1 MLQNNSTLARD
12 MRVRL
17 WNGTSYCL
25 FLGVVVMLERFSGRI
40 AIATV
45 FIGLIFCVPGLA
57 GAQQASSITISGTV
71 SEASGAPVAGANVS
85 LRGPQSYT
93 ATTDPKGAF
102 AFSNVTQGVYTLSV
116 GKPGY
121 NTAVQSDIV
130 ALAGQTQTLT
140 VHIDR
145 LTFSSLRTIAD
156 VRASGRGSINT
167 SPASVSVVTTQTF
180 VNQAQPQVTRV
191 LNQIPGMQI
200 SFPSNSTNGASPGSI
215 TVPNIR
221 AATAYETAS
230 LIDGHPISVGQYGDN
245 VTSFLNSFMFGGV
258 EVIKGPGADS
268 PVVNNAIGGTTNF
281 RTKDPTLT
289 PLAEMLVGVDN
300 RGGTLSNFSYSDTV
314 GRFGFV
320 MDLATNHDPS
330 ALNGKRFYYDP
341 TGGLLNGG
349 FVDANPTATQV
360 GNTATQIPTR
370 FPLLACCYTLLGNY
384 DQTAEL
390 LKARYRVS
398 PATSLTVSYLDSQTD
413 SDQTGNTAAVIQAQF
428 VPGAGYTGSLKP
440 GPYTILSPASNFF
453 AGSYNGEHN
462 IEPIFQAEMS
472 TTINNDT
479 LLARFYHASILRYQF
494 QGASN
499 EPTVM
504 PGALFG
510 TSSNANGGIAATFNG
525 QVENLGYNDLYQEPE
540 LDKLSGGSLQY
551 RHPLANGDLTF
562 SADRTVSAS
571 TDYSLFSGPF
581 YEFNLPPGTGQ
592 ILTTYML
599 RGHFY
604 VGRRLDL
611 TLSNYLNTYHFTY
624 PAGCATDCNTLGP
637 AVNGDGVIF
646 NNTNLT
652 HYDPRFALVYRP
664 NTDIALRFSAG
675 SSIAPPFLGL
685 LSSVPS
691 APTYSGGA
699 FALES
704 EPNPN
709 LRPETAFGWD
719 IGSDVRMK
727 DRITVASADF
737 YFTNLFNRFFAQ
749 TVDTGLVCNATTQC
763 ASSGPIPPNTPILNQ
778 TNSNIS
784 NARFEGVELTVRRNP
799 TAGFGYTFSGALQ
812 KGYYYNLPPDFY
824 CSVPGPGCTMDQNLN
839 IIAGQNTNGVGI
851 FIPGKGFS
859 YNGNMR
865 IPYSQ
870 GNAELYYTFHNGL
883 YASFGETY
891 YGNNNSLGERAF
903 HIGYAT
909 LRYPINEHIAL
920 QLSGDNIFNAYSG
933 IMPIYGGGIPIP
945 LADGSSAATIGNV
958 LGPATYRLVLMSR
971 LP

>member
-1 MLQNNSTLARD
+1 MAE
-12 MRVRL
+12 RL
-17 WNGTSYCL
+17 LS
-25 FLGVVVMLERFSGRI
+25 RI
-40 AIATV
+40 AIAGVLIALV
-45 FIGLIFCVPGLA
+45 FSATSPVL
-57 GAQQASSITISGTV
+57 AQQSAPITV
-71 SEASGAPVAGANVS
+71 SGIVSESSGAPVAGASVA
-85 LRGPQSYT
+85 LRGPKTYD
-93 ATTDPKGAF
+93 ATTDDKGSF
-102 AFSNVTQGVYTLSV
+102 SFSNIVQGVYTLSV
-116 GKPGY
+116 GKAGY

-156 VRASGRGSINT
+156 VRAAGRGSINT

-191 LNQIPGMQI
+191 LNQIPGIQI
-200 SFPSNSTNGASPGSI
+200 SLPSNSTNGASPGSI

-258 EVIKGPGADS
+258 EVIKGPGAES

-281 RTKDPTLT
+281 RTKDPTPT
-289 PLAEMLVGVDN
+289 PLAELLFGVDN
-300 RGGTLSNFSYSDTV
+300 RGGTLSNFSFSDTV

-320 MDLATNHDPS
+320 MDFATDNNPS
-330 ALNGKRFYYDP
+330 ALNGKQIYYDP
-341 TGGLLNGG
+341 TGGQLNGS
-349 FVDANPTATQV
+349 FVDANPTSTQI
-360 GNTATQIPTR
+360 GNTATSIPTQ

-413 SDQTGNTAAVIQAQF
+413 SDQTGNTASLIQAQF
-428 VPGAGYTGSLKP
+428 VPGPGYTGSLKP
-440 GPYTILSPASNFF
+440 GSYLVASGASNFF
-453 AGSYNGEHN
+453 PGAYNGEHN
-462 IEPIFQAEMS
+462 LEPIFQAEMS
-472 TTINNDT
+472 TTIHNDT
-479 LLARFYHASILRYQF
+479 LLARYYHASILRYQF
-494 QGASN
+494 QGATN
-499 EPTVM
+499 NPDYMLGT
-504 PGALFG
+504 LYG
-510 TSSNANGGIAATFNG
+510 TSSSANGGIAATFNG
-525 QVENLGYNDLYQEPE
+525 EVQNLGYNDYYQEPE

-551 RHPLANGDLTF
+551 QHPFNSGDLTF
-562 SADRTVSAS
+562 SVDRTVSAS
-571 TDYSLFSGPF
+571 SDYSVFSGPF
-581 YEFNLPPGTGQ
+581 YSFNLPPGTGQ
-592 ILTTYML
+592 TLTTYLL
-599 RGHFY
+599 RGHFF

-611 TLSNYLNTYHFTY
+611 TLSNYLNTYKFIY
-624 PAGCATDCNTLGP
+624 PAGCATDCNTFDP
-637 AVNGDGVIF
+637 AVNGVGVTF
-646 NNTNLT
+646 NTSRLT
-652 HYDPRFALVYRP
+652 HDDPR
-664 NTDIALRFSAG
+664 IALAYRANPDTAIRFSAG

-691 APTYSGGA
+691 APTYNGGG

-704 EPNPN
+704 EPNTN

-719 IGSDVRMK
+719 LGADVRMK
-727 DRITVASADF
+727 DRLTIASADV
-737 YFTNLFNRFFAQ
+737 YFTNLFNRFFSQ
-749 TVDTGLVCNATTQC
+749 TVGTGLACSVATPC
-763 ASSGPIPPNTPILNQ
+763 AGQPIPPGQTIPILNQ

-784 NARFEGVELTVRRNP
+784 NARFEGLELTVHRSP
-799 TAGFGYTFSGALQ
+799 TVGFGYTLSGALQ
-812 KGYYYNLPPDFY
+812 KGYYYNLPPFFY
-824 CSVPGPGCTMDQNLN
+824 CSVPGPGCTPDQNLN

-870 GNAELYYTFHNGL
+870 GNAELYYSFRNGM

-891 YGNNNSLGERAF
+891 YGNNNSLNEPAF
-903 HIGYAT
+903 RIAYAT
-909 LRYPINEHIAL
+909 LRYPINEHMAL
-920 QLSGDNIFNAYSG
+920 QLSGDNIFNAYPG
-933 IMPIYGGGIPIP
+933 IMPIYGGGVPIP
-945 LADGSSAATIGNV
+945 LADGTTAATIGNV
-958 LGPATYRLVLMSR
+958 LGPATYRLVLSSR